1 LTGYD
6 EPLRG
11 FGDWQFYW
19 IFSVVH
25 GGGRGPFACWRD
37 MKKSELDP
45 NPSVAI
51 PVMPVICDK
60 CRAEGTAGDAMF
72 AAIPD
77 ILNFEPVPRRAQVN
91 SWSAEHQRAFIAAL
105 AITGS
110 AKKAA
115 ATIGRH
121 AFGADQLRK
130 ARGGKS
136 FSEAWDAA
144 LDVARERELA
154 RVYENLSEL
163 QAKDEAANARG
174 QQPAARIDQPY
185 YDDDS
190 DGDPFEAMQEVVR
203 ERILRARRLLLFLL
217 TEDEEMQRAWEV
229 LVGPVDWEK
238 ARRNEPQDNE
248 PFPVRM
254 SEPGTLLTAEAGLL
268 PDITGGPDVL
278 ADLCEQ
284 LGEPPVGQAR
294 VRAL

>member
-1 LTGYD
+1 
-6 EPLRG
+6 
-11 FGDWQFYW
+11 
-19 IFSVVH
+19 
-25 GGGRGPFACWRD
+25 

-45 NPSVAI
+45 KPTVSI

-60 CRAEGTAGDAMF
+60 CRAEGAAGDAMF
-72 AAIPD
+72 SAIPE
-77 ILNFEPVPRRAQVN
+77 ILNFEPVQRRAQVN

-130 ARGGKS
+130 ARGGKG

-163 QAKDEAANARG
+163 QAGDEAANARA
-174 QQPAARIDQPY
+174 PADNWANERYWEEVEGEYEEAQKRIR
-185 YDDDS
+185 
-190 DGDPFEAMQEVVR
+190 GK
-203 ERILRARRLLLFLL
+203 LLGARRLLLA
-217 TEDEEMQRAWEV
+217 EICDDMDKRAAWEV

-238 ARRNEPQDNE
+238 AGSFEPQDNE
-248 PFPVRM
+248 PEQPNMREADMV
-254 SEPGTLLTAEAGLL
+254 LTAECGWLAEM
-268 PDITGGPDVL
+268 TGGRDKKKELLEGLEEYRATGREDGP
-278 ADLCEQ
+278 A
-284 LGEPPVGQAR
+284 
-294 VRAL
+294 VRRIFGKE

>member
-1 LTGYD
+1 
-6 EPLRG
+6 
-11 FGDWQFYW
+11 
-19 IFSVVH
+19 
-25 GGGRGPFACWRD
+25 

-45 NPSVAI
+45 DPSVAI

-77 ILNFEPVPRRAQVN
+77 VLNFEPVPRRAQVN

-130 ARGGKS
+130 ARGGKG
-136 FSEAWDAA
+136 FAEAWDAA

-163 QAKDEAANARG
+163 RASDEAANARG
-174 QQPAARIDQPY
+174 SDAQDGFEGHDPEVSENEYRDCQARI
-185 YDDDS
+185 
-190 DGDPFEAMQEVVR
+190 GEKLMR
-203 ERILRARRLLLFLL
+203 GRRLLLAEIS
-217 TEDEEMQRAWEV
+217 EDPGKRAAWE
-229 LVGPVDWEK
+229 LLAGPVDWDK
-238 ARRNEPQDNE
+238 AKALQPQDDE
-248 PFPVRM
+248 PHGLPNMRRPDM
-254 SEPGTLLTAEAGLL
+254 LLMAEAGYLGEL
-268 PDITGGPDVL
+268 TGGRDRKDEL
-278 ADLCEQ
+278 A
-284 LGEPPVGQAR
+284 G
-294 VRAL
+294 ALLAGSSSGAS

>member
-1 LTGYD
+1 M
-6 EPLRG
+6 PR
-11 FGDWQFYW
+11 
-19 IFSVVH
+19 
-25 GGGRGPFACWRD
+25 PFFVAGE
-37 MKKSELDP
+37 MKKSEVDANP
-45 NPSVAI
+45 NVPI

-77 ILNFEPVPRRAQVN
+77 ILNFEPVPRRAAVN

-121 AFGADQLRK
+121 TFGADQLRK

-136 FSEAWDAA
+136 FSDAWDAA
-144 LDVARERELA
+144 LEVARERELA
-154 RVYENLSEL
+154 RVYENLAEL
-163 QAKDEAANARG
+163 QADDEAANARG

-185 YDDDS
+185 YEDDS
-190 DGDPFEAMQEVVR
+190 DEDPFTAMQQIFR

-217 TEDEEMQRAWEV
+217 TEDEEKQRAWEV

-238 ARRNEPQDNE
+238 ARNNEPQDNE
-248 PFPVRM
+248 PFHVMMR
-254 SEPGTLLTAEAGLL
+254 EPDMLLTAEAGLL
-268 PDITGGPDVL
+268 PDITGGPD
-278 ADLCEQ
+278 AFAEIREQ
-284 LGEPPVGQAR
+284 LPHP
-294 VRAL
+294 

>member
-1 LTGYD
+1 
-6 EPLRG
+6 
-11 FGDWQFYW
+11 
-19 IFSVVH
+19 
-25 GGGRGPFACWRD
+25 

-45 NPSVAI
+45 KPSVGI

-60 CRAEGTAGDAMF
+60 CRAEGAAGDAMF
-72 AAIPD
+72 SAIPE
-77 ILNFEPVPRRAQVN
+77 ILNFEPVQRRAQVN

-130 ARGGKS
+130 ARGGKG

-163 QAKDEAANARG
+163 QAIDEAANARG
-174 QQPAARIDQPY
+174 PGGPGA
-185 YDDDS
+185 S
-190 DGDPFEAMQEVVR
+190 DPDWEETEEEFMECQKRVKGK
-203 ERILRARRLLLFLL
+203 LLGARRLLLA
-217 TEDEEMQRAWEV
+217 EISSDMDKRVAWEV

-238 ARRNEPQDNE
+238 ATIFEPQDNE
-248 PFPVRM
+248 PEQPNMREADMV
-254 SEPGTLLTAEAGLL
+254 LTAECGWLGEM
-268 PDITGGPDVL
+268 TGGRDKKKELLEAAEEYAATGREDSPAVRRIF
-278 ADLCEQ
+278 
-284 LGEPPVGQAR
+284 GE
-294 VRAL
+294 